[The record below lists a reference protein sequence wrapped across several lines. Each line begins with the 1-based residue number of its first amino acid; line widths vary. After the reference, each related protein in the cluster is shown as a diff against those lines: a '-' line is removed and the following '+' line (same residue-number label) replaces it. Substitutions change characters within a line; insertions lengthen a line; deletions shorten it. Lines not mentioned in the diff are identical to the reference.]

1 MKYIR
6 LLQAV
11 LLKIRMLL
19 GTNKAYIDLMRK
31 KGAIIGSDCEIYKSV
46 NFGSEPYLITIGNH
60 VRINSGVQLVTHDGG
75 IWVLRSPKAGYG
87 NQFINADKFGRI
99 VIHDNVH
106 IGTNAVIMPGV
117 EIGENV
123 IIGCGAIVTNSVQ
136 PNEIMFKI
144 ARSLNTPIIIKLL
157 KIPKVNISIS
167 YIAYLTY
174 FLYLIIVRIHIIK
187 FETIVTI
194 GNPIKKDHF
203 LNPNIKSIKNNNIN
217 IWTVCKATLDARLI
231 PFFKENI
238 IVFHV

>member
-123 IIGCGAIVTNSVQ
+123 IIGCGAIVTKSVQ
-136 PNEIMFKI
+136 PNEVWAGVPANRIETLEEYVEKNVGEFVNTKH
-144 ARSLNTPIIIKLL
+144 LNYAEKEEWI
-157 KIPKVNISIS
+157 
-167 YIAYLTY
+167 
-174 FLYLIIVRIHIIK
+174 
-187 FETIVTI
+187 
-194 GNPIKKDHF
+194 
-203 LNPNIKSIKNNNIN
+203 
-217 IWTVCKATLDARLI
+217 
-231 PFFKENI
+231 KENL
-238 IVFHV
+238 